1 MTFGLFEANLK
12 TGERWKAGHRV
23 KLQRQLFKALTVL
36 RENAGEA
43 VSREDLQLRVW
54 GPDVAVDFGHS
65 LGSAIKKVGEALG
78 DSADNPH
85 LIETPPAVDIGG
97 YRGGG
102 VTVDG
107 RASYAPKS
115 SGSLFLAATAR
126 RPWGPKEARKF
137 RSPGEIVFGGKFS
150 YLFEFMILIG

>member
-23 KLQRQLFKALTVL
+23 KLQSQLFKALTVL

-85 LIETPPAVDIGG
+85 LIETPSR
-97 YRGGG
+97 RGHRRLSRRWRNSRWQSFLRSKI
-102 VTVDG
+102 V
-107 RASYAPKS
+107 RKPL
-115 SGSLFLAATAR
+115 SGCHGAR
-126 RPWGPKEARKF
+126 TMG
-137 RSPGEIVFGGKFS
+137 S
-150 YLFEFMILIG
+150 